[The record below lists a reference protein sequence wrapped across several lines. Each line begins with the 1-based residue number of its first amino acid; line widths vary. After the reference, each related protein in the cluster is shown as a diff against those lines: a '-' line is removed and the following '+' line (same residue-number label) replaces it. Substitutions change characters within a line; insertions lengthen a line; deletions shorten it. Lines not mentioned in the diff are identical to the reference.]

1 MEQRKRNRAITITF
15 SKGFEEELEYV
26 LTLKEKGINRSFW
39 ICQAVRE
46 KMQKDKI
53 ENELIVRLEQNVRSL
68 EEQVKA
74 LEKSVKENRSNVVF
88 LPQKDEETVE
98 INDEDLIEAAMG
110 FFGLAE

>member
-1 MEQRKRNRAITITF
+1 
-15 SKGFEEELEYV
+15 
-26 LTLKEKGINRSFW
+26 
-39 ICQAVRE
+39 
-46 KMQKDKI
+46 MQKDKI

-74 LEKSVKENRSNVVF
+74 LEKSVKENRSNVVY